1 MGPGELR
8 ELLEA
13 VRSGA
18 LSVDDA
24 VRKLREAPLAYLEAG
39 EAKIDLDRRR
49 RRGLPEVIY
58 CEGKRP
64 GQVRE
69 IFERLAAA
77 GESVLGT
84 RATPAHAEAVRSSL
98 PGVRYDPVGRLLR
111 WEPEGWSVPRL
122 SPKIAV
128 VSAGTA
134 DERVVREIEG
144 TLDAFGHEAAV
155 VTDVGVAGLQRLL
168 AHLPEIR
175 EAAVAIVVA
184 GWDAAL
190 PSVVAGLIDA
200 PVIAVPTSTGYGASF
215 GGLSALLAALNSC
228 AGGVTVVNIDNGF
241 GAAYAAS
248 LIVRKV
254 VAHGAPGQRP

>member
-1 MGPGELR
+1 MGPSELR

-18 LSVDDA
+18 LSVDEA
-24 VRKLREAPLAYLEAG
+24 LRRLSEAPAAYLEAG
-39 EAKIDLDRRR
+39 EAKIDLDRKR

-69 IFERLAAA
+69 IFERLASE
-77 GESVLGT
+77 GESILGT
-84 RATPAHAEAVRSSL
+84 RATPAHAAAVRSSL
-98 PGVRYDPVGRLLR
+98 PGVNYDPVGRLLR
-111 WEPEGWSVPRL
+111 WEPKRQSTPRL
-122 SPKIAV
+122 APEIAV

-134 DERVVREIEG
+134 DERVVREIAG
-144 TLDAFGHEAAV
+144 TLDAFGHAAVV
-155 VTDVGVAGLQRLL
+155 VTDVGVAGLQRLF
-168 AHLPEIR
+168 AHLPQIR

-254 VAHGAPGQRP
+254 IAHGGPQPRP

>member
-1 MGPGELR
+1 MRPDELR
-8 ELLEA
+8 QLLEA

-18 LSVDDA
+18 LPVEEA
-24 VRKLREAPLAYLEAG
+24 LRKLGEAPAPYLAAG
-39 EAKIDLDRRR
+39 EAKIDLDRAR

-64 GQVRE
+64 AQVRE

-77 GESVLGT
+77 GESALGT
-84 RATPAHAEAVRSSL
+84 RATPAHAAAVRASL

-111 WEPEGWSVPRL
+111 WEPEGRSAPRF
-122 SPKIAV
+122 SPEIAV
-128 VSAGTA
+128 VSAGAA
-134 DERVVREIEG
+134 DERVVREAAG
-144 TLDAFGHEAAV
+144 TLDAFGHAV
-155 VTDVGVAGLQRLL
+155 TLVTDVGVAGLQRLL
-168 AHLPEIR
+168 AHLPQIR
-175 EAAVAIVVA
+175 KAAVAIVVA

-254 VAHGAPGQRP
+254 IAHGGPQPRP